1 MMSAFEQPQTR
12 PPTPSPFFRPAGWDE
27 RQQPTNYRQFVPGG
41 ELKSSKAAFSDPY
54 LQTRPH
60 RDVSAQLRTLQQH
73 YTIVDSDRDIIG
85 VLEDY
90 PALFALL
97 AEAVKALQNAFG
109 KNRLLQVRVQHS
121 DDDKLLKVAVLLPAD
136 FACPELALRSFDT
149 GWWIDNCQ
157 RSSGALVFDCEIQDA
172 V

>member
-1 MMSAFEQPQTR
+1 MISAFEQPQTR
-12 PPTPSPFFRPAGWDE
+12 PAIPRPAGWDE
-27 RQQPTNYRQFVPGG
+27 RQLSKNCQQFLLGG
-41 ELKSSKAAFSDPY
+41 EIKCSKAVFSDPY
-54 LQTRPH
+54 MQTRSH
-60 RDVSAQLRTLQQH
+60 LDVSAQLRTLQQH
-73 YTIVDSDRDIIG
+73 YTIVDSDRDIIE
-85 VLEDY
+85 VLDEY